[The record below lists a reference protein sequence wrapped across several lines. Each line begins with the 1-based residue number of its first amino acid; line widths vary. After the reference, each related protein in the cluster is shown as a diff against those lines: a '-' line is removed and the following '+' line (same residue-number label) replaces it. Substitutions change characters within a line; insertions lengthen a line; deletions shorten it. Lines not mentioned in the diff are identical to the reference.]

1 MKTLNYIKYLTYIL
15 SFILPVLVSC
25 SVFRGR
31 AYDDPRVAAQAEIV
45 DLRKIE
51 LKEAKQREKAA
62 RQRLKAAKNEFKALK
77 SRAKR
82 GY

>member
-1 MKTLNYIKYLTYIL
+1 MKILKSIKIPTSI
-15 SFILPVLVSC
+15 FIFIFPVLVSC
-25 SVFRGR
+25 SVFRGK
-31 AYDDPRVAAQAEIV
+31 AYDDPRVASQAKIV
-45 DLRKIE
+45 DLREIE

>member
-1 MKTLNYIKYLTYIL
+1 MKILNSLKAPICIFF
-15 SFILPVLVSC
+15 FILPLVLGC
-25 SVFRGR
+25 SVFRGK
-31 AYDDPRVAAQAEIV
+31 AYNDPRVAAQAEIV